1 MSLCGTCRHIPPSPA
16 VLFSIRE
23 GFRAKWHDLTFSV
36 ESDGSQWTLQVQ
48 GSGNTLYTAHRSGAR
63 AARLAAADFASF
75 QGAESE
81 LNWQSYW

>member
-48 GSGNTLYTAHRSGAR
+48 GSGNTLYTAHRSGAK